1 MAVPVIW
8 KDIHV
13 RNISA
18 GLLYAT
24 HFTSPPL
31 LPKVRKPALIIQGS
45 YILKM
50 RPYRVSATEP
60 AHKSSILGG
69 SPWQGTT
76 TPLNHAG
83 QETVISVNH
92 ENY

>member
-1 MAVPVIW
+1 
-8 KDIHV
+8 
-13 RNISA
+13 
-18 GLLYAT
+18 
-24 HFTSPPL
+24 
-31 LPKVRKPALIIQGS
+31 
-45 YILKM
+45 M

-76 TPLNHAG
+76 TLLNHAG